1 MEFAVSDDMRLLC
14 LRCFTRIDCQVMLL
28 VAICFDD
35 KVQLL
40 QLLQFLCTC
49 FPLAPFTAGVSKL
62 YKLCFFIQVLVELT
76 MPQRL

>member
-1 MEFAVSDDMRLLC
+1 MEFAVSDDVRLLC
-14 LRCFTRIDCQVMLL
+14 LRCLTRIDCQVMLL

-49 FPLAPFTAGVSKL
+49 FPLAPFTAGGS
-62 YKLCFFIQVLVELT
+62 KLCFFIQALVELT